1 MRFRR
6 FSEAEKLCGN
16 NYFSKT
22 VCLFHCGKHQ
32 HQRTVLQHPM
42 ILILSINIQG
52 VTKKDVGNRKCDY

>member
-22 VCLFHCGKHQ
+22 VCVYF
-32 HQRTVLQHPM
+32 
-42 ILILSINIQG
+42 ILPNINISR
-52 VTKKDVGNRKCDY
+52 DENRIGKLS